1 MALSLADEKKA
12 LTDLMSRTTLEV
24 TPGGAAKVDDFSQIV
39 RAECTIYV
47 TFLPGSDFVDTLNT
61 VRRLKTE
68 GFNPVPHF
76 AARSI
81 VSAEIL
87 EQNLQALQ
95 NEGITEGLLIGGGVD
110 QPLGEFSA
118 SIDVLNTGLFESYG
132 FKKMG
137 LAGHPEGSPDI
148 PEHECTLA
156 IQKKNDYAK
165 NSSMELYLATQFV
178 FEAAPVLSWERKI
191 RQQGN
196 RLPIYVGIP
205 GLATIKTLIKHA
217 THCGV
222 GPSIR
227 MLTRNPMNMLRLT
240 LKDSFLG
247 PYINAPSSDP
257 SGLLRDLVAGLA
269 ADPNCLIERCH
280 LYPLGGLKKS
290 ADWMY
295 KVQDGKFEFAN
306 QRFTTYD

>member
-1 MALSLADEKKA
+1 MALSLVDERQA
-12 LTDLMSRTTLEV
+12 LLDMMLKTTLEV
-24 TPGGAAKVDDFSQIV
+24 TPGGASKVSDFSQII
-39 RAECTIYV
+39 RPGCTIYV
-47 TFLPGSDFVDTLNT
+47 TFLPGSNFADTLST
-61 VRRLKTE
+61 VRRLKAE

-81 VSAEIL
+81 VSADIL
-87 EQNLQALQ
+87 EKNLQALQ
-95 NEGITEGLLIGGGVD
+95 SEGITEGLLIGGGVD

-118 SIDVLNTGLFESYG
+118 SIDVLNTGLFEIHG

-148 PEHECTLA
+148 PEEDCALA
-156 IQKKNDYAK
+156 IQQKNEYAK

-178 FEAAPVLSWERKI
+178 FEAEPVLSWERKI

-196 RLPIYVGIP
+196 NLPIYVGIP
-205 GLATIKTLIKHA
+205 GLATIKTLLKHA

-222 GPSIR
+222 GPSMR

-240 LKDSFLG
+240 LKDSLLG

-257 SGLLRDLVAGLA
+257 SELLRDLIAGIA
-269 ADPNCLIERCH
+269 ADADCLIEQCH

-295 KVQDGKFEFAN
+295 KVQDGKFELGN
-306 QRFTTYD
+306 KNFTTYD